1 MRGIGRGVL
10 SSHPLQSRLG
20 SVDCRSN
27 FVVCRFHSADVVDLR
42 KSRTGSDHF
51 DPIWEVPNSHVV
63 TPENFNK
70 LIVEIAYSANQALG
84 DEMNVVQIRYDLVGS
99 NTTCTP

>member
-1 MRGIGRGVL
+1 MSGK
-10 SSHPLQSRLG
+10 G
-20 SVDCRSN
+20 SMVTTC
-27 FVVCRFHSADVVDLR
+27 CKIFHIKKFTQTFQESILNLFNMEPVEA
-42 KSRTGSDHF
+42 S
-51 DPIWEVPNSHVV
+51 E
-63 TPENFNK
+63 ENFNK